1 MSFRSNISNTRKS
14 VLSDIQTLRSGLKQR
29 GGAEFFNQLQS
40 VSISDETLFGVFD
53 IASQSIDNSW
63 RNSKQK
69 FTEFY
74 DIKTFFTVVISFVFS
89 S

>member
-1 MSFRSNISNTRKS
+1 MFHQI
-14 VLSDIQTLRSGLKQR
+14 TLRSGLKQR
-29 GGAEFFNQLQS
+29 GAAEFFNQLQS

-74 DIKTFFTVVISFVFS
+74 DIKTFFTVVISFALS